1 MDEQVIRGFAACPIF
16 QSADKTQLAG
26 LLEEAGTH
34 VGSHPADSVIR
45 QQGQRYDD
53 LIVVISG
60 RIEARIDDATGRGIT
75 VEHFGAST
83 AIATAVLISSEP
95 VLPVTLIAREDT
107 VLAAIPYDGILK
119 LFAREPM
126 VLRAY
131 LENAG
136 DKVRFLAE
144 KLRLIRF
151 DSLRKKIAG
160 HLLSLAS
167 SQSSENPRW
176 RYSREQTADLLGVA
190 RPSLSRELSQMA
202 EEGLLS
208 LPDRNHV
215 RFRTTTLRALLEE
228 L

>member
-1 MDEQVIRGFAACPIF
+1 GMLGIF
-16 QSADKTQLAG
+16 T
-26 LLEEAGTH
+26 
-34 VGSHPADSVIR
+34 
-45 QQGQRYDD
+45 
-53 LIVVISG
+53 
-60 RIEARIDDATGRGIT
+60 
-75 VEHFGAST
+75 
-83 AIATAVLISSEP
+83 
-95 VLPVTLIAREDT
+95 
-107 VLAAIPYDGILK
+107 
-119 LFAREPM
+119 REPM

-131 LENAG
+131 LANAG

-167 SQSSENPRW
+167 SQNTENPRW

-202 EEGLLS
+202 EEGLLT

-215 RFRTTTLRALLEE
+215 HFRTTVLRALLEE